1 MIIWVIGFY
10 LDEPFEMMGWLR
22 CLPRQIKN
30 YEIYNKKFEHCQF
43 FAQLSLIYSNSIVWS
58 EMVSLL
64 KRRAGKPY
72 LLRGRN
78 EVHGIRDQRQTPGWI
93 PFCTYLFPS
102 KRRPKSQNGGR
113 TIFNLIIRFDIK
125 YKETTLALGL
135 ASVQNKQKINCNNLE
150 INRKLTFSLPPYFC
164 QITG

>member
-10 LDEPFEMMGWLR
+10 LDEPFEIMDWLR

-30 YEIYNKKFEHCQF
+30 YEIYDKKFEHCQF
-43 FAQLSLIYSNSIVWS
+43 FAQLSLIYLNSIVWS

-64 KRRAGKPY
+64 KRRAGKPCP
-72 LLRGRN
+72 LRGRN
-78 EVHGIRDQRQTPGWI
+78 EVCGIKPQDEYHFAHIFFSVFW
-93 PFCTYLFPS
+93 
-102 KRRPKSQNGGR
+102 PKSQNGGR
-113 TIFNLIIRFDIK
+113 TIFNFIIRFDIK

-135 ASVQNKQKINCNNLE
+135 ASVQNKQKIYCNDLE